1 MSYNQ
6 KVWLGVL
13 TVCALFWLTL
23 ISAIFS
29 YGATQPHKHEQG
41 MQEQVM
47 STLPAKHQPALAQ
60 AL

>member
-6 KVWLGVL
+6 KVWLAVL

-29 YGATQPHKHEQG
+29 YNTAHKHEHGQ
-41 MQEQVM
+41 QEQAM
-47 STLPAKHQPALAQ
+47 NPHQAKHNPALAQ